1 MKMLTVLLFL
11 SGPAMAQTYDL
22 SLSLN
27 GQTYSGDFTFTPNTM
42 VNDAGATVAGPGVY
56 SNVSVSDPYAGTLTG
71 AWDVYGGV
79 FGQHELW
86 FTNAAGAGLL
96 AVSIPTS
103 PGNTPMVGMGAF
115 AYTGS
120 GSLDYT
126 TCSACASITE
136 VISNGIRQAPE
147 LDPAGG
153 MASITLLAGLVLILK
168 ARVR

>member
-1 MKMLTVLLFL
+1 MKMLILLL
-11 SGPAMAQTYDL
+11 ICGPVMAQTYDL

-56 SNVSVSDPYAGTLTG
+56 SNVSISDPYAGTLTG

-86 FTNAAGAGLL
+86 FTNAQGQGFLS
-96 AVSIPTS
+96 VGIPTS
-103 PGNTPMVGMGAF
+103 PGNTPMTGMGAF

-120 GSLDYT
+120 GSLDYV
-126 TCSACASITE
+126 TCSTCASITQ
-136 VISNGIRQAPE
+136 VIGNSLRQAPE

-153 MASITLLAGLVLILK
+153 MAAFTLLAGFILI
-168 ARVR
+168 ARGRRV